1 MISKKITLAGL
12 ALASCVVLASCGH
25 AAKTPEPQP
34 TPVKVRTVE
43 RANGVGTTR
52 YSGSLEA
59 AAQVNMAFR
68 VGGYVD
74 ALGEVATPSG
84 KKAIDKG
91 DFVKKGTMLARVR
104 VADYAQKAAVANAQ
118 VVEARAQSKLADED
132 LVRAKKLF
140 DGRVIT
146 RAELDAKIAQAD
158 AAKAQVEGAVAR
170 SGEAGLSVADT
181 VLRAPMDGV
190 VLSRQ
195 IELGTLVAPGQPA
208 ITVADTRTVKAV
220 FGAPQTL
227 VEKLHVGSA
236 VQVFVGAESE
246 AKAPEKLLDA
256 KVTRIAPAADTNGR
270 VFSVEAALPN
280 PSGELRPGSVVSVRV
295 PDEALIGEALIV
307 PLAAVVRSPRDP
319 RGFAVFV
326 LDGEGD
332 RAPARL
338 RDVRLGEVMGNS
350 VTVTKGLSL
359 NQRVVTAGSTLLRDG
374 GEAVVIR

>member
-1 MISKKITLAGL
+1 MISKKIALAGL
-12 ALASCVVLASCGH
+12 ALASSVVLASCGH
-25 AAKTPEPQP
+25 AAKAPEPQP
-34 TPVKVRTVE
+34 IPVKVRTVE
-43 RANGVGTTR
+43 RTNGAGTTR

-84 KKAIDKG
+84 KRAIDKG

-104 VADYAQKAAVANAQ
+104 VADYAQKAAVASAQ

-132 LVRAKKLF
+132 LMRAKKLF
-140 DGRVIT
+140 DGKVIT

-170 SGEAGLSVADT
+170 SGEAGLSLADT

-195 IELGTLVAPGQPA
+195 IELGTLAAPGQPA
-208 ITVADTRTVKAV
+208 IAVADTRTVKAV

-227 VEKLHVGSA
+227 VEKLRVGSA

-246 AKAPEKLLDA
+246 AKAPEKLLAA

-270 VFSVEAALPN
+270 VFSVEAALAN
-280 PSGELRPGSVVSVRV
+280 PTGELRPGSVVSVRV

-326 LDGEGD
+326 LEGEGD

-338 RDVRLGEVMGNS
+338 CDVRLGEVMGNS
-350 VTVTKGLSL
+350 VTVTKGLAL

>member
-1 MISKKITLAGL
+1 MISKKAALARF

-25 AAKTPEPQP
+25 AANAPEPQP
-34 TPVKVRTVE
+34 VPVKVRTVE
-43 RANGVGTTR
+43 RTKGGGATR

-74 ALGEVATPSG
+74 AFGEVATPSG
-84 KKAIDKG
+84 KRAIDKG

-104 VADYAQKAAVANAQ
+104 AADYAQKAAVANAQ
-118 VVEARAQSKLADED
+118 VVEARAQSKLADEE

-140 DGRVIT
+140 EGKVIS

-170 SGEAGLSVADT
+170 SGEAGLSLADT

-195 IELGTLVAPGQPA
+195 IELATLVAPGQPA

-280 PSGELRPGSVVSVRV
+280 PRGELRPGSVVSVRV
-295 PDEALIGEALIV
+295 PDEAVIGESLIV

-350 VTVTKGLSL
+350 VTVTKGLRL